1 MTVGERIRERRTA
14 LGVNQTQLAD
24 KISVS
29 KQTLYKYET
38 GVITNIPSD
47 KIEKIAE
54 TLNTTPEVLMGWKK
68 PENVEMELMADIA
81 GDPELIEVIRKVTK
95 MSKEQKIRVYGFI
108 EGVYSE
114 KKSWGLISPVFYESF
129 CENEQTFR

>member
-14 LGVNQTQLAD
+14 LGINQTQLAD

-114 KKSWGLISPVFYESF
+114 KKGGCKISP
-129 CENEQTFR
+129 

>member
-14 LGVNQTQLAD
+14 LGINQTQLAD

-114 KKSWGLISPVFYESF
+114 KKTGEINPQLFYESF

>member
-14 LGVNQTQLAD
+14 LGINQTQLAD

-29 KQTLYKYET
+29 
-38 GVITNIPSD
+38 NIPSD

-114 KKSWGLISPVFYESF
+114 KKAGD
-129 CENEQTFR
+129 